1 MKKGAVNL
9 FSIVNDTGK
18 KVHLILDQRL
28 LDAELVAF
36 HPMQNDA
43 TTAISKAD
51 MQKVIEISLHNPD
64 VLDFSKLTAAATDTA
79 KKEETKPAG
88 KKEQPKKEVAKK
100 EDAHQLGIEY
110 TKE

>member
-1 MKKGAVNL
+1 VKKGAVNL
-9 FSIVNDTGK
+9 FSIVNDSGN
-18 KVHLILDQRL
+18 KVHLILDQKL
-28 LDAELVAF
+28 LNAELVAF

-51 MQKVIEISLHNPD
+51 MQKVIELSNHNPEI
-64 VLDFSKLTAAATDTA
+64 LDFSQLTTAAVDGA
-79 KKEETKPAG
+79 KKEEAKPAA